1 MKKIMMVCL
10 GNICRS
16 PLAEG
21 VLKHK
26 LKQSGID
33 IHVASS
39 GTANYHVGETADPR
53 MITTARRHGIDISAH
68 RGSQFSVNDF
78 DRYDKIY
85 VMDGSNY
92 KNVIRLARHDDDR
105 AKVQLIM
112 DVLDPETGYDVP
124 DPYYSGDD
132 GFELVYNMLDQACD
146 QIVKNIETKK
156 Q

>member
-1 MKKIMMVCL
+1 MVCL

-21 VLKHK
+21 ILKHK
-26 LKQSGID
+26 VRQNGLD

-39 GTANYHVGETADPR
+39 GTAAYHIGESADAR
-53 MITTARRHGIDISAH
+53 MIATAHRHGVDLTGH
-68 RGSQFSVNDF
+68 RGSQFKEKDF
-78 DRYDKIY
+78 DKYDKIF
-85 VMDGSNY
+85 VMDSSNY
-92 KNVIRLARHDDDR
+92 RNVIRLARNENDR

-124 DPYYSGDD
+124 DPYYGGDD

-146 QIVKNIETKK
+146 RIVDDIKIK
-156 Q
+156 

>member
-1 MKKIMMVCL
+1 MKNIMMVCL

-26 LKQSGID
+26 FKQSGLD
-33 IHVASS
+33 IQVASS

-53 MITTARRHGIDISAH
+53 MITTARRHGIDISTH

-132 GFELVYNMLDQACD
+132 GFELVYNMLDQVCD
-146 QIVKNIETKK
+146 QIVKNLETKK